1 MEQFQFWQDSFVWFL
16 PLVICFVIWELV
28 WKLLALWRAA
38 RNNNKV
44 WFVAIALINSAGI
57 LPILYLLFHKDRH
70 NR

>member
-16 PLVICFVIWELV
+16 PLVICFVVWELV

-38 RNNNKV
+38 RNNNKF

-57 LPILYLLFHKDRH
+57 LPILYLLFHKDRY